1 MQREIMRAKKK
12 SQHVAYAELH
22 GQLRMELGAPSEP
35 SRGTGDC
42 LALVPLGLV
51 LMLVHPAPSI
61 AIWALGGWGVAWSWR
76 DRTR

>member
-42 LALVPLGLV
+42 LALVLV
-51 LMLVHPAPSI
+51 PS
-61 AIWALGGWGVAWSWR
+61 GWS
-76 DRTR
+76 